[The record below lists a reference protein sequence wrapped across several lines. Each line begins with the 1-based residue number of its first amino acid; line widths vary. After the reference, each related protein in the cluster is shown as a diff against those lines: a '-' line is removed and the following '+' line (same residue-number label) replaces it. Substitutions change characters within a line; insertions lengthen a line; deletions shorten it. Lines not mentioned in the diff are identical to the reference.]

1 MLKFLRLYQGWILAI
16 FGTFLVIT
24 FLLPQAISGLFQ
36 QSAISGGDWA
46 TVGDGST
53 ITNGDYQQIQM
64 ELRVVENL
72 GNPLLEAMGVSK
84 DPAYWYLLTREANQ
98 AGLIGGA
105 GVGRE
110 AIAQM
115 AAAASQQGQLVSE
128 TRLILNLMRGSGLP
142 ESQVLET
149 LAKVQG
155 VSQLASRFQTAGRY
169 SDERLR
175 QAAADLA
182 LGADADI
189 VIIDAAKA
197 SDNTATDQTTDTT
210 ETAEA
215 TEPTETIVI
224 ALDPPDEA
232 MLQAQFDAHK
242 SENPGEGDSGFG
254 YKFPDRAQVEWISI
268 SKADIKNAMAE
279 NTLLDPIEMRK
290 EFIENPQAYGIKPT
304 DVERPSFAEY
314 AEQVRSNMLRV
325 QLDDEMAKISKFL
338 LDSTQSPRR
347 GLQRDGVYFKL
358 PENWNETQA
367 NFTDVASKI
376 ATQFETTPPTL
387 GKSDGLQGA
396 AEIDVIEGLG
406 TARSTKF
413 GQRPTRVS
421 EFVFAAREFDNKSPI
436 PAQAD
441 VASPVF
447 TDAQGNLYMF
457 RVTAVD
463 PARDPV
469 NLEEAREQVTVD
481 ATNLARFRAL
491 KAQSASIKSLA
502 VANGMQAVA
511 QAYDSNVDFTP
522 EIAKANLRL
531 LEFGLKNPTRI
542 RGLDNPDSVV
552 NAIVEHAAAL
562 DFSTLTTKLPAEDRT
577 FVVPDK
583 DNLALVVVQLTAI
596 RPLTQES
603 WANLA
608 AKGAMLRMM
617 AREETTIDFSK
628 TFSLDALIERHNF
641 KTVRSSTPDGNLFDD
656 DLFDDDAGDSDE
668 TTTG

>member
-46 TVGDGST
+46 TVGDGSA

-110 AIAQM
+110 AITQM

-155 VSQLASRFQTAGRY
+155 VSQLASRFQTAARY

-182 LGADADI
+182 LGTDADI
-189 VIIDAAKA
+189 VIIDATKT
-197 SDNTATDQTTDTT
+197 SEDTADE
-210 ETAEA
+210 ETAETTEA
-215 TEPTETIVI
+215 TESIETIVI
-224 ALDPPDEA
+224 AVDPPDEA
-232 MLQAQFDAHK
+232 TLQAQFDAHK

-254 YKFPDRAQVEWISI
+254 YKFPDRAQIEWISI
-268 SKADIKNAMAE
+268 SKADLKNAMAE
-279 NTLLDPIEMRK
+279 NAILDPIEMRK
-290 EFIENPQAYGIKPT
+290 EFIENPEAYGIKPT
-304 DVERPSFAEY
+304 DAERPSFAVH
-314 AEQVRSNMLRV
+314 AEQVRSNMLRAR
-325 QLDDEMAKISKFL
+325 LDDEMAKLSKFL
-338 LDSTQSPRR
+338 LDATQSPRR
-347 GLQRDGVYFKL
+347 GLLRDGVYFKL
-358 PENWNETQA
+358 PENWDETQA
-367 NFTDVASKI
+367 NFTTVASTI
-376 ATQFETTPPTL
+376 ATQFDITPPTL
-387 GKSDGLQGA
+387 GKSDELQSA
-396 AEIDVIEGLG
+396 AEIDAVEGLG
-406 TARSTKF
+406 TANSTKF

-421 EFVFAAREFDNKSPI
+421 EFVFAAREFDNQSPI
-436 PAQAD
+436 PAQ
-441 VASPVF
+441 VGIASPVF

-457 RVTAVD
+457 RVTSVD
-463 PARDPV
+463 PARDPA

-491 KAQSASIKSLA
+491 EAQSASIESLA
-502 VANGMQAVA
+502 IANGMQAVA
-511 QAYDSNVDFTP
+511 QAYDSKVDFTP

-542 RGLDNPDSVV
+542 RGLSNPESVV
-552 NAIVEHAAAL
+552 NAIVERAAAL
-562 DFSTLTTKLPAEDRT
+562 DFSTLTTELPAEDRT
-577 FVVPDK
+577 FVVADEE
-583 DNLALVVVQLTAI
+583 DLALVVVQLTAI

-603 WANLA
+603 WTNLA
-608 AKGAMLRMM
+608 TKGAMLRMM
-617 AREETTIDFSK
+617 AREETAIDFSE

-641 KTVRSSTPDGNLFDD
+641 KTVRSATPDDNLFDEAD
-656 DLFDDDAGDSDE
+656 DDSDE
-668 TTTG
+668 TTTTG